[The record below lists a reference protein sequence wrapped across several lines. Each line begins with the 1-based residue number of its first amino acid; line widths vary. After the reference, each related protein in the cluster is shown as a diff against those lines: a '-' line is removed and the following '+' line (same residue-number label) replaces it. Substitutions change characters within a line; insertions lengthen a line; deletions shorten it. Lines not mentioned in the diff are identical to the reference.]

1 MCVGAMTLTKDG
13 PAGSL
18 EARRLFA
25 PGTLGSE
32 IDDVRRS
39 LSPTPNDSL
48 DASLSSQDQLETL
61 CRRVSSFA
69 AETRAAPAEV
79 SLASHGPDPVV
90 AETGPRDPV
99 VAGWVVRARSV

>member
-1 MCVGAMTLTKDG
+1 MTLTKDG

-18 EARRLFA
+18 EARRLFV
-25 PGTLGSE
+25 PGMMLGSE

-48 DASLSSQDQLETL
+48 DASLSSHDQLETL

-99 VAGWVVRARSV
+99 VAGWVVLARSV